1 MKTKVSP
8 LNEENLFKKIHYFF
22 ENPAAVL
29 TEIAQNSTRGGASTL
44 NISYDE
50 RILTVYDNGRG
61 ILDPKSF
68 IVLADSDWPEDIEMQ
83 NPAGWGAYILLS
95 ISDTV
100 MLKSVFGTLE
110 INCSKFFKNKGYRET
125 ILSTVDTTE
134 RYMGGTKIVA
144 FIKKSVSKSILDKTS
159 DLAFFPLI
167 ISLNG
172 RLIEPQCVSTVV
184 RSPEIETQYQGNDVF
199 IDIDRYGWRSDIKGR
214 LVEDLLT
221 VWYGMP
227 IRKLNSPGIVIDVKS
242 GSPLTPV
249 LPYRTALKEDEKLAD
264 FAEFIRKTIVM
275 FCIEKINSLNSAANY
290 WTTIKLM
297 QVVESNATQDEIE
310 GLDKFFVRAS
320 EYFYSDDPDAWHTYD
335 VFVDKGEGRS
345 LISEIASLTVIDYN
359 GEEQV
364 FDHEELKDILC
375 LPHKII
381 TTLDYPRSYPSWME
395 ITEKEVKIKVDN
407 SKKAHNGL
415 FVWQQADIHCGGKEV
430 KCLALAEGWGGDV
443 FYQEEP
449 EDFTATIDDCVFCL
463 RAYNPDGDSYDT
475 QKNAFDED
483 VKKDIVAIT
492 GEYERRDLLT
502 GFADVPGLTIEDI
515 ASLKISKKVI
525 HVTKIDGSKITLKLA
540 A

>member
-1 MKTKVSP
+1 MKKTRL
-8 LNEENLFKKIHYFF
+8 LNENRLFQKIQYFF

-29 TEIAQNSTRGGASTL
+29 TEIAQNATRGGASIL
-44 NISYDE
+44 NISYDGE
-50 RILTVYDNGRG
+50 ILTVYDNGRG
-61 ILDPKSF
+61 IKDPASF
-68 IVLADSDWPEDIEMQ
+68 VVLADSDWPEDIETNE
-83 NPAGWGAYILLS
+83 NPSGFGAYILLS

-100 MLKSVFGTLE
+100 TLKSLFGTLG
-110 INCSKFFKNKGYRET
+110 INCNKFFKNKEYRET
-125 ILSTVDTTE
+125 VLSTVDTAE

-144 FIKKSVSKSILDKTS
+144 SVKKSVSKSILDKTS
-159 DLAFFPLI
+159 DLAFFPLSVSI
-167 ISLNG
+167 NG
-172 RLIEPQCVSTVV
+172 CLVIPQCASTVLKT
-184 RSPEIETQYQGNDVF
+184 PEIETQYQGNDVF
-199 IDIDRYGWRSDIKGR
+199 IDIGRYGWRSGIKES

-227 IRKLNSPGIVIDVKS
+227 IRKLNSPGVVIDVKK

-249 LPYRTALKEDEKLAD
+249 LPYRTALKEDEKMAD

-275 FCIEKINSLNSAANY
+275 YCIEKINSLNSAANH
-290 WTTIKLM
+290 WATIKLM

-310 GLDKFFVRAS
+310 LLDKFFVRAN

-345 LISEIASLTVIDYN
+345 LISEIVSLKVINYK

-375 LPHKII
+375 LPYKII

-395 ITEKEVKIKVDN
+395 IVEKEVKIKVDN
-407 SKKAHNGL
+407 SKKVHNGL
-415 FVWQQADIHCGGKEV
+415 FVWQQADIHCEGKEV

-443 FYQEEP
+443 FYQKGP
-449 EDFTATIDDCVFCL
+449 GDFTDIEDCVFCL
-463 RAYNPDGDSYDT
+463 RAFNPDGDSYDT
-475 QKNAFDED
+475 QKNDFNED
-483 VKKDIVAIT
+483 VKSDIVAIT
-492 GEYERRDLLT
+492 GEYERGELLA
-502 GFADVPGLTIEDI
+502 GFSDVPGLAIENI

-525 HVTKIDGSKITLKLA
+525 HVTKIDGSKITLNLA